1 MNILL
6 KRFLIILISIIVFLS
21 LIVYFAFYSTLFLQK
36 GNLVKEVSSPNNTYT
51 AKVYRFGDEGGLRVD
66 VNVSFLVTSLFI
78 GAEKKQIP
86 MLNGQTTFI

>member
-36 GNLVKEVSSPNNTYT
+36 GDLLKEVSSPNNTYT
-51 AKVYRFGDEGGLRVD
+51 AKVYRFGMKVG
-66 VNVSFLVTSLFI
+66 
-78 GAEKKQIP
+78 
-86 MLNGQTTFI
+86 